1 MFSIVGDINAL
12 VQEELSG
19 QLKDSLKLESSP
31 LKGHPP
37 HHKNENK
44 EYQVRLLWLHYPVF
58 GLYHNNHL
66 SNKFH
71 RNLTYDHIFCRI
83 QGVLK

>member
-44 EYQVRLLWLHYPVF
+44 EYQVRFVLLQYPVL
-58 GLYHNNHL
+58 GLYYNNTSLALFIKIEHT
-66 SNKFH
+66 N
-71 RNLTYDHIFCRI
+71 IF
-83 QGVLK
+83 L

>member
-44 EYQVRLLWLHYPVF
+44 EYQVRFVLLQYPVL
-58 GLYHNNHL
+58 GLYYNDIT
-66 SNKFH
+66 S
-71 RNLTYDHIFCRI
+71 LTLFIKIEHTNIF
-83 QGVLK
+83 L

>member
-1 MFSIVGDINAL
+1 MIFSIIGDINAL

-31 LKGHPP
+31 LKAHPP

-44 EYQVRLLWLHYPVF
+44 EYQVRLLLLPISIIWFV
-58 GLYHNNHL
+58 NL
-66 SNKFH
+66 SNTFH
-71 RNLTYDHIFCRI
+71 KN
-83 QGVLK
+83 

>member
-1 MFSIVGDINAL
+1 MFFIVGDINAL

-44 EYQVRLLWLHYPVF
+44 EYQVRFVSLQYPVI
-58 GLYHNNHL
+58 GLYYNDITPL
-66 SNKFH
+66 
-71 RNLTYDHIFCRI
+71 
-83 QGVLK
+83 

>member
-1 MFSIVGDINAL
+1 MFSIIGDINAL

-31 LKGHPP
+31 LKVHPPP

-44 EYQVRLLWLHYPVF
+44 EYQVRFVLLQYPVL
-58 GLYHNNHL
+58 GLYYNDITSL
-66 SNKFH
+66 
-71 RNLTYDHIFCRI
+71 
-83 QGVLK
+83 

>member
-1 MFSIVGDINAL
+1 MLSIVGDINAL

-44 EYQVRLLWLHYPVF
+44 EYQVRFVLLQYPVL
-58 GLYHNNHL
+58 GLYYNNTSLALFIKIEHT
-66 SNKFH
+66 N
-71 RNLTYDHIFCRI
+71 IF
-83 QGVLK
+83 L